1 MPGLSQ
7 GRSVVVIGCDDAE
20 GPSFFRLRIDAP
32 LKRAL
37 HQLAGSTLIHFSVD
51 EVMTVLVRPAAIA
64 IIVDLLETPPLFFD
78 LATTMAYPWVDAK
91 PFSFVSLSVLEVKMA
106 PTRAAGGG

>member
-51 EVMTVLVRPAAIA
+51 EVMTVLVVPATIA
-64 IIVDLLETPPLFFD
+64 LVVDLSQTPSRLISFGEGDDIPSCSRKTSQGFFH
-78 LATTMAYPWVDAK
+78 LVCGRK
-91 PFSFVSLSVLEVKMA
+91 
-106 PTRAAGGG
+106 AGKNESGR